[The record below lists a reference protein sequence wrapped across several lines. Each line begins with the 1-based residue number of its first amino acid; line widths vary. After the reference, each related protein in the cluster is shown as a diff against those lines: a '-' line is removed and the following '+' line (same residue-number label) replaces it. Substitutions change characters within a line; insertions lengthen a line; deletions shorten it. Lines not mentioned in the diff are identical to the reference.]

1 MLVSVVIPCY
11 NSEHTIE
18 RVVDMCMK
26 EFDKLDGYTCEMIL
40 VNDYSKDKTFEAICR
55 CSEKYANVT
64 AVNLAKNFGQ
74 HAAIM
79 AGLHYTK
86 GDYVIAMDDDLQNHP
101 SQIKQFLDKANEG
114 YDVVFGV
121 FKERH
126 FSRWKNFTGAVSRFL
141 LFRMIDRPKNIQM
154 GSFWLA
160 RRFVIDKA
168 LEYEGNSAFVQLL
181 FFRTTHNVAN
191 IEIEHFDREV
201 GSSNYTFKKGLKHFM
216 SMINYSELPLRLASF
231 LGTIFAGIGFVAG
244 LIVLIMKLVN
254 PAMQAGWPSIM
265 CTLLLLFGV
274 TFIILGIMGEYIG
287 RVLFTVNSSPQY
299 VVRDVIKKDE
309 KIIAG
314 KEQTGSGHRQQSGNN
329 TNS

>member
-231 LGTIFAGIGFVAG
+231 LGTIFAGIGFVGG

>member
-18 RVVDMCMK
+18 KVVDMCMK

-55 CSEKYANVT
+55 CSEKYGNVT
-64 AVNLAKNFGQ
+64 AVNFAKNFGQ

-201 GSSNYTFKKGLKHFM
+201 GSSNYTFRKGLKHFM

-231 LGTIFAGIGFVAG
+231 LGAIFAGIGFVAG
-244 LIVLIMKLVN
+244 LIVLIMKLIN

-314 KEQTGSGHRQQSGNN
+314 KEQMGSGHQQQAGNN
-329 TNS
+329 TNI

>member
-18 RVVDMCMK
+18 KVVDMCMK

-55 CSEKYANVT
+55 CSEKYGNVT

-201 GSSNYTFKKGLKHFM
+201 GSSNYTFRKGLKHFM

-231 LGTIFAGIGFVAG
+231 LGAIFAGIGFVAG

>member
-18 RVVDMCMK
+18 KVVDMCMQ
-26 EFDKLDGYTCEMIL
+26 EFDKMNGYTCEMIL
-40 VNDYSKDKTFEAICR
+40 VNDYSKDRTFDAICR
-55 CSEKYANVT
+55 CAEKYSNVT

-86 GDYVIAMDDDLQNHP
+86 GDYVVAMDDDLQNHP
-101 SQIKQFLDKANEG
+101 SQIMQFINKANEG

-126 FSRWKNFTGAVSRFL
+126 FSKWKNFTGAVSRFL
-141 LFRMIDRPKNIQM
+141 LFRMIDRPKNVQM

-181 FFRTTHNVAN
+181 FFRTTHNIAN

-216 SMINYSELPLRLASF
+216 SMINYSEFPLRLSSF
-231 LGTIFAGIGFVAG
+231 LGAIFAGIGFVAG

-254 PAMQAGWPSIM
+254 PSMQAGWPSIM

-299 VVRDVIKKDE
+299 VVRDVIRKDE
-309 KIIAG
+309 QMIAG
-314 KEQTGSGHRQQSGNN
+314 KVQHNASDSDKKALSKEK
-329 TNS
+329 